1 MNNDEWLDDRV
12 KYLKGFKSRSEQQ
25 ELLVLLSEKLNRT
38 AQDDKKFNAIIR
50 AEKASLRA
58 TKARQDAANLI
69 NTEKKVAAKAERTA
83 RTHEL
88 CNSAGLLILA
98 GLVDTKTGKPAI
110 DKGELLGALLG
121 PAQDDKK
128 FNAIIRAEKASLR
141 ATKARQDAANLIN
154 TEKKVAAKAERV
166 ARTHELCNSAGLLIL
181 AGLVDTKTGQP
192 TIDRGELLGA
202 LLGLA
207 KVPAEDPRRLEWK
220 RAGDSML
227 TEQSVK

>member
-1 MNNDEWLDDRV
+1 
-12 KYLKGFKSRSEQQ
+12 
-25 ELLVLLSEKLNRT
+25 VLLAEKSNRNT
-38 AQDDKKFNAIIR
+38 QDDKKLNAIVK

-69 NTEKKVAAKAERTA
+69 NAEKKVVAKAERVA

-110 DKGELLGALLG
+110 DKA
-121 PAQDDKK
+121 
-128 FNAIIRAEKASLR
+128 
-141 ATKARQDAANLIN
+141 
-154 TEKKVAAKAERV
+154 
-166 ARTHELCNSAGLLIL
+166 
-181 AGLVDTKTGQP
+181 
-192 TIDRGELLGA
+192 ELLGA

-207 KVPAEDPRRLEWK
+207 KVPAEDPRRKEWK

-227 TEQSVK
+227 AEQSAK